1 MSIEFKAFCC
11 SIGAGLLTMVLLII
25 IMHFVNK
32 YRFNN
37 GICRKCGGN
46 LRYFD
51 TDSGSNDG
59 YYCDK
64 CKRTIWV

>member
-1 MSIEFKAFCC
+1 MSIELKVLCC
-11 SIGAGLLTMVLLII
+11 SIGGALLTLVILII
-25 IMHFVNK
+25 VMHFVNK

-37 GICRKCGGN
+37 GFCKKCGGN

-51 TDSGSNDG
+51 TDSGDNDG